1 MSDENVKKFD
11 SLRENRDFT
20 LMFKKGK
27 SIVTWGFACYMKP
40 NNKGF
45 NRCGVVCGKKIGNAV
60 KRNRAKRVIMAA
72 FRKLEPM
79 LRQKTN
85 KRFDFVFVARGKTPF
100 VKSYQIYALM
110 RKQIL
115 DKLS

>member
-1 MSDENVKKFD
+1 MSTEFVKKFD

-20 LMFKKGK
+20 FMFKKGQ
-27 SIVTWGFACYMKP
+27 SVVSWGFICYFKP
-40 NNKGF
+40 NGRKY
-45 NRCGVVCGKKIGNAV
+45 NRLGVVCGKKIGNAV
-60 KRNRAKRVIMAA
+60 KRNRAKRVIVAA
-72 FRKLEPM
+72 FRKLEPQ
-79 LRQKTN
+79 LREKTD
-85 KRFDFVFVARGKTPF
+85 KRFDFVFVGRGKTPF